1 MHEKPVGRG
10 TAGDGAGAAMKTR
23 IRVTRHFLI
32 VLLSGVFF
40 TGTCP
45 AEAIIGRDGSIEG
58 FGKLTWGVSVEQAEK
73 AYPDLYFGNYELVNR
88 KEEPDKIYYR
98 SVRPEKIGGV
108 VFETYEY
115 MFKRDAFYKIRAS
128 LRSKIGPRTLVTQ
141 AEASWGRMAEY
152 LVRKYGEPKERRTE
166 YMTEY
171 LVVVKEMR
179 WEVGGVFIHLNYKG
193 PKGVNE
199 DQLIFEMGK

>member
-1 MHEKPVGRG
+1 MN
-10 TAGDGAGAAMKTR
+10 TR
-23 IRVTRHFLI
+23 MRMTRHFLI

-40 TGTCP
+40 TGTFP
-45 AEAIIGRDGSIEG
+45 AEALIGRDGSIEG

-73 AYPDLYFGNYELVNR
+73 TYPDLYFGDYELVNR
-88 KEEPDKIYYR
+88 KEEPEKIYYR
-98 SVRPEKIGGV
+98 SAGQEKIGGV
-108 VFETYEY
+108 DFETCEY
-115 MFKRDAFYKIRAS
+115 RFKRDAFYKIRAS

-141 AEASWGRMAEY
+141 AEASWGRLSEY

-171 LVVVKEMR
+171 LVVRKVMR
-179 WEVGGVFIHLNYKG
+179 WDVGGVFIHLNYKG
-193 PKGVNE
+193 PEGVNE

>member
-1 MHEKPVGRG
+1 
-10 TAGDGAGAAMKTR
+10 MKTR
-23 IRVTRHFLI
+23 TRVTRHFLI
-32 VLLSGVFF
+32 VLLSGVVF

-45 AEAIIGRDGSIEG
+45 AEAIIGRDGSIGG
-58 FGKLTWGVSVEQAEK
+58 FGKLAWGVSVEQAEK
-73 AYPDLYFGNYELVNR
+73 AYPDLYFGDYELVNR
-88 KEEPDKIYYR
+88 REAPEKIYYR
-98 SVRPEKIGGV
+98 KTSPGKIGGV
-108 VFETYEY
+108 DFETCEY
-115 MFKRDAFYKIRAS
+115 RFKRDAFYKIRAS

-179 WEVGGVFIHLNYKG
+179 WDVGDVFIHLNYKG
-193 PKGVNE
+193 PKEENE
-199 DQLIFEMGK
+199 DRLIIEIGKKPEGRS

>member
-1 MHEKPVGRG
+1 
-10 TAGDGAGAAMKTR
+10 MKTR
-23 IRVTRHFLI
+23 TRVTRHFLI
-32 VLLSGVFF
+32 VLLSGVVF

-45 AEAIIGRDGSIEG
+45 AEAIIGRDGSVGG

-73 AYPDLYFGNYELVNR
+73 AYPDLYFGDYELVNR
-88 KEEPDKIYYR
+88 REEPEKIYYR
-98 SVRPEKIGGV
+98 TDNPEKIGGV
-108 VFETYEY
+108 VFDTYEY
-115 MFKRDAFYKIRAS
+115 RFKRDAFYEIKAS
-128 LRSKIGPRTLVTQ
+128 LRSKIGPRTLVTR
-141 AEASWGRMAEY
+141 AESSWGQMAEY

-179 WEVGGVFIHLNYKG
+179 WDVGGVFIHLNYKG

-199 DQLIFEMGK
+199 DQLIFEMGR